1 MKLHRLVKKARREF
15 LSEKTDI
22 CELLFS
28 HAKTQHACRLFL
40 QWLKKCPQGRT
51 RRELSQFAHA
61 LQAGLIEKG
70 FTYRRNGFYSIIYR
84 RLLDLGFLGL
94 ETRWDDSKGSTYKY
108 VPVRQPIPKRGPDGW
123 SFAKLSWILCK
134 RWNEEF
140 ELELELSKTESREED
155 SGQ

>member
-1 MKLHRLVKKARREF
+1 MKLHRFVNKARREI

-40 QWLKKCPQGRT
+40 QWLKKCPQGYS
-51 RRELSQFAHA
+51 RRELSQFTRN
-61 LQAGLIEKG
+61 LQAGLIEKR
-70 FTYRRNGFYSIIYR
+70 FTYRRSSFYRIIYR

-94 ETRWDDSKGSTYKY
+94 EPRWDNSKGSTYKY
-108 VPVRQPIPKRGPDGW
+108 AAVRQPIAKRGPDGW
-123 SFAKLSWILCK
+123 SFARLSWMLCK

-140 ELELELSKTESREED
+140 ELSETGSQEGES
-155 SGQ
+155 